1 MRLPTSAAGWVCG
14 HTGTG
19 QPEPRRATRPPP
31 GQLRRRP
38 GRPPPPQI
46 PTRPAQEVN
55 RDHHRRTSR
64 RGHRRGRF
72 PGAVTRP
79 VGPDRDDAPKSRQ
92 PTSRPRAEPADEDQ
106 ALPVEA
112 DLAGETAVA
121 LTQASS
127 TDAEPGDAPRW
138 PRRRRLYRQPSGD
151 DTGDDTGGD
160 PAGVELTADD
170 PDRILHVDPAE
181 MTVCPSAP
189 PSPPGAACRPA
200 LSGSPVRSSSVTSLS
215 CRRPPTSSALG
226 KPRGPVNGRNR
237 RPRGVPPETAPTSAT
252 DPVGGIRSSVRVVVG
267 TGGHRARR
275 GVPPRRP

>member
-1 MRLPTSAAGWVCG
+1 MTIINAG
-14 HTGTG
+14 
-19 QPEPRRATRPPP
+19 
-31 GQLRRRP
+31 
-38 GRPPPPQI
+38 
-46 PTRPAQEVN
+46 PAE
-55 RDHHRRTSR
+55 DIDEA
-64 RGHRRGRF
+64 RF
-72 PGAVTRP
+72 PGAVDEAR
-79 VGPDRDDAPKSRQ
+79 GAGHRDDAPEESATDQ
-92 PTSRPRAEPADEDQ
+92 PAAATEPADEDQ

-121 LTQASS
+121 LPQASS
-127 TDAEPGDAPRW
+127 TDAEPGDAPAVAEAAEAVPATNR
-138 PRRRRLYRQPSGD
+138 GD

-181 MTVCPSAP
+181 MTCVCPSAP

-215 CRRPPTSSALG
+215 CRPPPTSSALG
-226 KPRGPVNGRNR
+226 KPLEVPVNGRNR
-237 RPRGVPPETAPTSAT
+237 TATRSASRHRPDGAT